1 MPSSERV
8 AGPTGLYR
16 AVWRWHFYAG
26 LIVLP
31 FLAWLAATGALYLYK
46 PEIERAYYGGWTE
59 AHAPGPPL
67 PLDALARAVEHQAQ
81 GKVTQ
86 LTAPAAVGDSWQA
99 TVARPDGER
108 LTAFVDPGDGLMLG
122 LVRQGGVMKLVRDL
136 HSLIITGPIGNA
148 LIEIAAGWAI
158 LLVLSGFYLWWPR
171 GSNPAIGLRSRPGKR
186 LFWRDLHASTGAIAG
201 LVLLFLALT
210 GMPWSGYW
218 GRAVQ
223 NAVSAQGWGRPKP
236 PAGAGMPWSSD
247 HRPHDAAARATLPW
261 SRQAVPAPMSH
272 GGHGG
277 DIGPQRIAVI
287 AAERGLRPPWAMS
300 MPTAPGAPY
309 LVSKSIGRADDAR
322 ALYLDAATG
331 AVLQDAGYADFGP
344 GARAIEWGIATHQ
357 GQQYGEA
364 NRLVMLAGCIAML
377 LLAASAPVLWWK
389 RRAKGR
395 IDAPPRAGTAAT
407 RGVAAIMLAVGALF
421 PLTGATM
428 VAALAGEGLVAAAR
442 RLKPR
447 RAV

>member
-1 MPSSERV
+1 MRNSER
-8 AGPTGLYR
+8 GTDQTGLYR

-59 AHAPGPPL
+59 AHAPGPRL

-86 LTAPAAVGDSWQA
+86 LIAPAAVGNSWQA
-99 TVARPDGER
+99 SVTRPEGER

-171 GSNPAIGLRSRPGKR
+171 GSNPAIGVRGRPGRR

-201 LVLLFLALT
+201 LLLLFLALT
-210 GMPWSGYW
+210 GMPWSGSW
-218 GRAVQ
+218 GRIVQ
-223 NAVSAQGWGRPKP
+223 NAVAAQGWGRPKP
-236 PAGAGMPWSSD
+236 PTGDGHGA
-247 HRPHDAAARATLPW
+247 HDAAARETLPW
-261 SRQAVPAPMSH
+261 SRQAMPMP
-272 GGHGG
+272 GPMGHGG
-277 DIGPQRIAVI
+277 QGDDIGPQRIAAIV
-287 AAERGLRPPWAMS
+287 ADRGLQPPWTMS
-300 MPTAPGAPY
+300 MPMAPGAPY

-322 ALYLDAATG
+322 ALYIDAATG
-331 AVLQDAGYADFGP
+331 TVLQDAGYADFGP
-344 GARAIEWGIATHQ
+344 AARVIEWGIATHQ

-377 LLAASAPVLWWK
+377 LLAVSAPVLWWK
-389 RRAKGR
+389 RRVRGR
-395 IDAPPRAGTAAT
+395 LDAPPRGGNAAT

-428 VAALAGEGLVAAAR
+428 VAALVVEGLAGAAR
-442 RLKPR
+442 RFKPR
-447 RAV
+447 RRA